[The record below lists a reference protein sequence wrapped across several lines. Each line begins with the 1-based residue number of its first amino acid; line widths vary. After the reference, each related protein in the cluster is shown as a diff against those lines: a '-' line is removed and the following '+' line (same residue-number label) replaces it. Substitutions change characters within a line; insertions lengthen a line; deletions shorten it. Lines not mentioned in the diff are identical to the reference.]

1 MVAKILLGVALVIVV
16 LVVVIATR
24 PPTFHVERS
33 VAVAAPPEAVF
44 APVNDFH
51 SWPAWSP
58 WEKLD
63 PQMKKTFDGAPAGVG
78 AGYSWI
84 GNNKV
89 GEGRMTIEKSEK
101 PSLIA
106 IKLEFLKPFA
116 STNTVT
122 FTFAPEGQG
131 TRATWAMDGSNNF
144 VGKAFGL
151 FMSMDKMMGSDFDRG
166 LAALK
171 AVAESAPHPSSDAAR
186 AAR

>member
-1 MVAKILLGVALVIVV
+1 MIGKILLGVALVLAV
-16 LVVVIATR
+16 LAVVIATR
-24 PPTFHVERS
+24 PPTYHIERS

-78 AGYSWI
+78 AIYSWS

-89 GEGRMTIEKSEK
+89 GEGRMTMEKSER
-101 PSLIA
+101 PSLIS

-116 STNTVT
+116 STSTAT
-122 FTFAPEGQG
+122 FTFAPDGQG
-131 TRATWAMDGSNNF
+131 TKATWAMDGNNNF

-151 FMSMDKMMGSDFDRG
+151 FMNMDKMMGGDFDRG
-166 LAALK
+166 LASLK
-171 AVAESAPHPSSDAAR
+171 VIAESAPKGVPAA
-186 AAR
+186 AAAK